1 MKNIG
6 KIILLVLGVA
16 LIALGVK
23 GLLDIPGQKA
33 LLENA
38 VYLDEPTVLP
48 ENEGKLVIIHGKP
61 EMTAPV
67 YDEELRLTLNT
78 IKAYRYR
85 EVYKK
90 TGFNT
95 DEQKWEWVTNEQKSL
110 TGEAKIGDFELDSAI
125 LIAFPTES
133 HYTDFD
139 AGETAG
145 YSLFHANSGSSDL
158 YVLPEGGYY
167 ADEMTLDGTDN
178 GWLTTMGFQTA
189 ADREG
194 TTAYRYRFYDPEKN
208 DEHTIAGIQKGNLL
222 AKDENLGPVV
232 KDGVLSKEQILS
244 ANQGG
249 IMGGSIVFMLIGAV
263 LAVLGLRKPKV
274 KTHTYYDK
282 EQANQ

>member
-1 MKNIG
+1 MKKIG

-23 GLLDIPGQKA
+23 GLMDIPGQKA

-38 VYLDEPTVLP
+38 VYLDEAVVLP
-48 ENEGKLVIIHGKP
+48 ENDGKLVIIHGKP
-61 EMTAPV
+61 EMTSPV
-67 YDEELRLTLNT
+67 YDEELGLTLNT

-85 EVYKK
+85 EVYKQ
-90 TGFNT
+90 TSFST

-110 TGEAKIGDFELDSAI
+110 TGEAKIGDFELDSPI

-139 AGETAG
+139 TGETAG

-167 ADEMTLDGTDN
+167 ADEMTLNGTDN

-194 TTAYRYRFYDPEKN
+194 TTAYRYRYYDPEMN
-208 DEHTIAGIQKGNLL
+208 GEHTVVGIQKGNRLV
-222 AKDENLGPVV
+222 KDETLGPVV
-232 KDGVLSKEQILS
+232 KSGVLSKEQVLS

-249 IMGGSIVFMLIGAV
+249 IMGGAIIFMLIGAV
-263 LAVLGLRKPKV
+263 LAFLGLRKPK
-274 KTHTYYDK
+274 TETYTYYDK
-282 EQANQ
+282 EQANK